1 MTDKRTKKFTYIL
14 AAAVLVAALTGC
26 TNEKQENEDAYRQIG
41 INCMEAKDYEG
52 AISAFDS
59 ALSQKIG
66 KIGDE
71 EIDICYYKA
80 AAQYAN
86 GDTDGA
92 IATYSSILDYDEDN
106 ADAFYLRGSLYLVL
120 GDTAAAQADFNSA
133 VTNNGEDYELYVNVY
148 EQLNGAGMT
157 SEASDYLN
165 QALELKGD
173 SANAHLWKG
182 RIYLMLSD
190 YENAEK
196 ELKTALDKKSVE
208 ANLYLAKLYEAQ
220 DDAET
225 AASYYKTYLDSGDAD
240 SEVMYAL
247 GMAEMNQ
254 ENYQGAIEYFQ
265 SGLAMEE
272 VTNEQELLQNLVIA
286 YEKSGD
292 FSSAKTTMEQYLE
305 DYPDDEDAQR
315 EYIFLCTR

>member
-106 ADAFYLRGSLYLVL
+106 ADAFYLRGSL
-120 GDTAAAQADFNSA
+120 
-133 VTNNGEDYELYVNVY
+133 
-148 EQLNGAGMT
+148 
-157 SEASDYLN
+157 
-165 QALELKGD
+165 
-173 SANAHLWKG
+173 
-182 RIYLMLSD
+182 
-190 YENAEK
+190 
-196 ELKTALDKKSVE
+196 
-208 ANLYLAKLYEAQ
+208 
-220 DDAET
+220 
-225 AASYYKTYLDSGDAD
+225 
-240 SEVMYAL
+240 
-247 GMAEMNQ
+247 
-254 ENYQGAIEYFQ
+254 
-265 SGLAMEE
+265 
-272 VTNEQELLQNLVIA
+272 
-286 YEKSGD
+286 
-292 FSSAKTTMEQYLE
+292 
-305 DYPDDEDAQR
+305 
-315 EYIFLCTR
+315 

>member
-1 MTDKRTKKFTYIL
+1 MIHKRTKKFTYIL
-14 AAAVLVAALTGC
+14 AATLFVAALTGC

-41 INCMEAKDYEG
+41 INCMEANDYEG

-92 IATYSSILDYDEDN
+92 IDTYSSILDYDEDN
-106 ADAFYLRGSLYLVL
+106 ADAFYLRGNLYLVL

-133 VTNNGEDYELYVNVY
+133 VTNNSEEYELYVNIY

-157 SEASDYLN
+157 AEASDYLN
-165 QALELKGD
+165 QALKIKGD
-173 SANAHLWKG
+173 SAKDHLWKG
-182 RIYLMLSD
+182 RIYQMLSE
-190 YENAEK
+190 YEDAET
-196 ELKTALDKKSVE
+196 ELKAALDKKSVE

-220 DDAET
+220 GDTET
-225 AASYYKTYLDSGDAD
+225 ASSYYETYLDSGDAD
-240 SEVMYAL
+240 SEVMYSL

-272 VTNEQELLQNLVIA
+272 VTNEQQLLQNLVIA

-315 EYIFLCTR
+315 EYVFLCTR